1 MGTVGVDVTTVNPLA
16 PTRAEDAKKDGQEAQ
31 KAADRKMTKYQEE
44 YRNKLIPF
52 VVESTGGWSR
62 HNQEVLGIFQQHA
75 KMRGRY
81 FSQRWAKVA
90 IGTAHRKEVLYAIH
104 GAREA
109 ILAAKGCPGFNRD
122 EWDCVEASAV
132 REKPVVDG

>member
-1 MGTVGVDVTTVNPLA
+1 M
-16 PTRAEDAKKDGQEAQ
+16 
-31 KAADRKMTKYQEE
+31 
-44 YRNKLIPF
+44 
-52 VVESTGGWSR
+52 VESTGGWSK

-75 KMRGRY
+75 KRRGRY

-90 IGTAHRKEVLYAIH
+90 IGMAHRKEVLYAIH

-122 EWDCVEASAV
+122 ELESVEASAV
-132 REKPVVDG
+132 RERPVVDG